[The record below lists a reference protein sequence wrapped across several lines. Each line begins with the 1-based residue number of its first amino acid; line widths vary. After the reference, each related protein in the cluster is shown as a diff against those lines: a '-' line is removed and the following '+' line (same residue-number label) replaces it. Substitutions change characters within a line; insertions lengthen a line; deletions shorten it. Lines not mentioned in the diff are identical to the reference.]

1 MYGYFDTMSEGDKS
15 AICIE
20 DASTASPQGALCAEA
35 NITTS
40 GATTVYGTNTWSI
53 KAADV
58 GTKLNVS
65 AANMTAAA
73 GRTMDFGGTTVTSPT
88 ATQVWESKN
97 L

>member
-1 MYGYFDTMSEGDKS
+1 MAEGDKS

-20 DASTASPQGALCAEA
+20 DASTSNALGALCAEA

-58 GTKLNVS
+58 ATKLLETDAEMI
-65 AANMTAAA
+65 AAG

>member
-1 MYGYFDTMSEGDKS
+1 MAEGDMS

-20 DASTASPQGALCAEA
+20 DGNTTSPKGALCAEA

-53 KAADV
+53 NAADV
-58 GTKLNVS
+58 ATKLLTTDAEMKLAS
-65 AANMTAAA
+65 TKS
-73 GRTMDFGGTTVTSPT
+73 MDFGGLAVTSPT
-88 ATQVWESKN
+88 AYPVIENKY